1 MGSPYHISL
10 GEPHTYPV
18 FLGTVLSRDMS
29 KLREEQSGLMST
41 ELELDL
47 ERTGLRKPQGNLR
60 RLLHTD

>member
-1 MGSPYHISL
+1 
-10 GEPHTYPV
+10 
-18 FLGTVLSRDMS
+18 MS